1 MTTTRGQLAILS
13 LVPAVDAP
21 VMKILTSICALLFSA
36 ASMFGQ
42 AAVRK
47 DAAVTAVTG
56 ESWLNHLHRPFDET
70 SMGKTWR
77 LGPVDPATDQPPS
90 DSRPSALSGSASSGV
105 RMETLHGSDLY
116 RLNCQGCHGESGR
129 GAPPEIGSLID
140 PVRAT
145 STALVEE
152 RMKKIGIVF
161 SRRQTMELVTQSRGA
176 LLKRLHEGGK
186 DMPSFH
192 HLSEAEIRALV
203 AYLRQLAGVPG
214 AEKEQVALQESH
226 VRIGELI
233 VKSTCHVCHG
243 ATGINPA
250 PPELSEGAI
259 PPLSALRVRV
269 NRAGLVRK
277 VISGMPVTMGATSLT
292 TYRGRMPVFNYL
304 SENEAADVYEYLTH
318 YPPTELASVS
328 RTFQPSLPAP
338 TEPPVDREPI
348 DRQDLVRDPHIAPS
362 QLSVSREPAES
373 FVLPVSMGMF
383 VAALLTLGGWITWR
397 EFQRLS
403 VESQARAAS
412 RRPGI
417 DPALWMRLPPRD
429 ELLRGSPTLLN
440 EAMEGKPSDWMNEER
455 IS

>member
-1 MTTTRGQLAILS
+1 
-13 LVPAVDAP
+13 
-21 VMKILTSICALLFSA
+21 
-36 ASMFGQ
+36 
-42 AAVRK
+42 
-47 DAAVTAVTG
+47 
-56 ESWLNHLHRPFDET
+56 
-70 SMGKTWR
+70 
-77 LGPVDPATDQPPS
+77 
-90 DSRPSALSGSASSGV
+90 
-105 RMETLHGSDLY
+105 
-116 RLNCQGCHGESGR
+116 
-129 GAPPEIGSLID
+129 
-140 PVRAT
+140 
-145 STALVEE
+145 
-152 RMKKIGIVF
+152 
-161 SRRQTMELVTQSRGA
+161 
-176 LLKRLHEGGK
+176 
-186 DMPSFH
+186 
-192 HLSEAEIRALV
+192 LV

-226 VRIGELI
+226 VRVGELI

-277 VISGMPVTMGATSLT
+277 VISGMPVIMGATSLT

-383 VAALLTLGGWITWR
+383 VAALLMLGGWITWR